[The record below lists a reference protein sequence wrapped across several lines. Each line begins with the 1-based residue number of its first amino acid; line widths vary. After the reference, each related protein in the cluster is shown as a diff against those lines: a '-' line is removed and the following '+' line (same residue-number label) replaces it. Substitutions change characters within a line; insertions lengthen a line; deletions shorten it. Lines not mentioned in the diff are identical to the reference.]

1 MNLFGF
7 RIAGLVVVMLNV
19 CLCTF
24 ALAMNARAE
33 SQSEFQTGSQFE
45 SYNGSRASSSA
56 KKENGQRYLDSTSD
70 LAIKIMPASGKED
83 TKTKKVE
90 QETLQSYKPHDLTS
104 QPQRPLVQPYGID
117 AILKTPERKV
127 RSLQV
132 TPAQS
137 KDFETE
143 AIKEAGQNTD
153 TYKLGNG
160 DRLKIIVY
168 GEPDLSGELSIN
180 SDGLISMPLVGDI
193 LLAGKTA
200 SDAQEIITLAL
211 KGGYLKKPN
220 VSVEVI
226 SRRPFYI
233 IGEVRKP
240 GSYSYI
246 DGMSVL
252 KAIAISGGFTYRA
265 DRETVEILRGGEAN
279 VKPFEANISSAVKP
293 GDIVIV
299 QERFF

>member
-1 MNLFGF
+1 MKCFYF
-7 RIAGLVVVMLNV
+7 RIVGFFIVLI
-19 CLCTF
+19 CTGIV
-24 ALAMNARAE
+24 ASSHCMNAWAE
-33 SQSEFQTGSQFE
+33 E
-45 SYNGSRASSSA
+45 NSSA
-56 KKENGQRYLDSTSD
+56 IRGTAQRYLDSTSD
-70 LAIKIMPASGKED
+70 LAIKVMPASGEEKTETKEAA
-83 TKTKKVE
+83 K
-90 QETLQSYKPHDLTS
+90 ETSAKENLTS
-104 QPQRPLVQPYGID
+104 SSRDLNTDVQKESVQPPSAKPYGID
-117 AILKTPERKV
+117 AILRTPERKV
-127 RSLQV
+127 HSLQV
-132 TPAQS
+132 TPTQS
-137 KDFETE
+137 KNFYAERE
-143 AIKEAGQNTD
+143 VYKNPD

-160 DRLKIIVY
+160 DRIKVIIY

-220 VSVEVI
+220 VSVEVT

-252 KAIAISGGFTYRA
+252 KAIAVSGGFTYRA

>member
-1 MNLFGF
+1 MQEFFNVIPCLRVLMNLFCF
-7 RIAGLVVVMLNV
+7 RTAGLVVVMLSV

-24 ALAMNARAE
+24 ALATGAQAE
-33 SQSEFQTGSQFE
+33 S
-45 SYNGSRASSSA
+45 
-56 KKENGQRYLDSTSD
+56 KKENGKRYLDSTSD
-70 LAIKIMPASGKED
+70 LAIKVMPASGEEN
-83 TKTKKVE
+83 TKTKKSE
-90 QETLQSYKPHDLTS
+90 LDTLESNKPHDLTS
-104 QPQRPLVQPYGID
+104 QSQRRHVQPYGID

-127 RSLQV
+127 QSLQI
-132 TPAQS
+132 TPTQKKNFYAEHEES
-137 KDFETE
+137 N
-143 AIKEAGQNTD
+143 NTD

-160 DRLKIIVY
+160 DKLKVIVY

-211 KGGYLKKPN
+211 KRGYLKKPN